1 MGYVFWHKLLLIL
14 SVEEH
19 QMSVYQS
26 TDVVIL
32 GGGVIGCSIAYYLS
46 KADVQVSVLERE
58 EIAAE
63 ASSAA
68 AGLLAP
74 LEVVTG
80 PKVGAD
86 LFLASWSITAALIA
100 EIEAVSG
107 VQVEYQRTGALH
119 LVTNADEQS
128 ALHRYAK
135 VWQAQGSDVT
145 WLTGDQVRQ
154 YEPLLNPALDA
165 ALYIPHATSIRPRLM
180 TRAYAEAA
188 RKLGAHIYEHT
199 EVTGLQ
205 QHAGKVIGVQ
215 TGQGETI
222 ACQRVVIATG
232 AWSAQ
237 IGSWLG
243 LTIPVVPARG
253 QILSLRQPATPLQ
266 HTIFGN
272 GVYLVPKVDSTIY
285 VGATIERVGF
295 NKSNTAG
302 GLAWLLS
309 GAIQLIPE
317 LEHATLANIWSGLR
331 PLSSDSYPILGKA
344 PGWENVILATGHGT
358 GGFELSAITGKTIA
372 ELMTTGQTPELI
384 QPFGL
389 ERFMG
394 RK

>member
-1 MGYVFWHKLLLIL
+1 MH
-14 SVEEH
+14 
-19 QMSVYQS
+19 QS
-26 TDVVIL
+26 TDVAIL

-46 KADVQVSVLERE
+46 KAGVQVSVLERE
-58 EIAAE
+58 EVAAE

-80 PKVGAD
+80 PKAGAD
-86 LFLASWSITAALIA
+86 LFLAGWSLTTALVP

-119 LVTNADEQS
+119 LIMNADEQS
-128 ALHRYAK
+128 TLHRYAE

-145 WLTGDQVRQ
+145 WLAGDELHQ
-154 YEPLLNPALDA
+154 YEPALNPALDA
-165 ALYIPHATSIRPRLM
+165 ALYVPHATSIRPRLM
-180 TRAYAEAA
+180 TRAYAESA
-188 RKLGAHIYEHT
+188 RKLGTHIYEHT

-205 QHAGKVIGVQ
+205 HHAGRVMGVQ
-215 TGQGETI
+215 TAQGETI
-222 ACQRVVIATG
+222 GCQRVVIAAG
-232 AWSAQ
+232 AWSAH

-243 LTIPVVPARG
+243 LNIPVVPARG
-253 QILSLRQPATPLQ
+253 QILSLRQPAIPLQ

-309 GAIQLIPE
+309 GAIQLLPE
-317 LEHATLANIWSGLR
+317 LEHATLAHIWSGLR

-389 ERFMG
+389 ERFMEK
-394 RK
+394 R

>member
-1 MGYVFWHKLLLIL
+1 
-14 SVEEH
+14 
-19 QMSVYQS
+19 
-26 TDVVIL
+26 
-32 GGGVIGCSIAYYLS
+32 
-46 KADVQVSVLERE
+46 
-58 EIAAE
+58 
-63 ASSAA
+63 
-68 AGLLAP
+68 
-74 LEVVTG
+74 
-80 PKVGAD
+80 
-86 LFLASWSITAALIA
+86 
-100 EIEAVSG
+100 
-107 VQVEYQRTGALH
+107 
-119 LVTNADEQS
+119 
-128 ALHRYAK
+128 
-135 VWQAQGSDVT
+135 
-145 WLTGDQVRQ
+145 
-154 YEPLLNPALDA
+154 
-165 ALYIPHATSIRPRLM
+165 
-180 TRAYAEAA
+180 
-188 RKLGAHIYEHT
+188 
-199 EVTGLQ
+199 
-205 QHAGKVIGVQ
+205 
-215 TGQGETI
+215 
-222 ACQRVVIATG
+222 
-232 AWSAQ
+232 
-237 IGSWLG
+237 

-372 ELMTTGQTPELI
+372 ELMTMGQAPELI